1 MFAYTVRRLGF
12 ALVTLWL
19 ATLLVFAALLLIPGN
34 PAQAILGIDATPA
47 DLEALE
53 ARLGL
58 DKPPLERYLS
68 WLGGVLRGDLG
79 QSIRYERPISELI
92 VARLGITLPIVV
104 ASLLLATLIA
114 VPLGILAARRAGS
127 PVDLG
132 ISVVSLVGIV
142 LPSFWVGL
150 MFIYI
155 FIVWL
160 KLPLPTSFPIG
171 GWENPQR
178 ALLALVLPVL
188 TVALASA
195 SFLVRLVR
203 GSVLEVLSQDFI
215 RTARA
220 KGLTERVVLYKHA
233 LRNAALPVVTVLGL
247 EFASLLIATVVVET
261 VFGIPGLGSL
271 SLTAISARDY
281 PLVQGVVLVIAAF
294 IVLMNLLVDLLYALL
309 DPRVS
314 YA

>member
-1 MFAYTVRRLGF
+1 
-12 ALVTLWL
+12 
-19 ATLLVFAALLLIPGN
+19 
-34 PAQAILGIDATPA
+34 
-47 DLEALE
+47 
-53 ARLGL
+53 
-58 DKPPLERYLS
+58 
-68 WLGGVLRGDLG
+68 
-79 QSIRYERPISELI
+79 
-92 VARLGITLPIVV
+92 
-104 ASLLLATLIA
+104 
-114 VPLGILAARRAGS
+114 
-127 PVDLG
+127 
-132 ISVVSLVGIV
+132 
-142 LPSFWVGL
+142 
-150 MFIYI
+150 
-155 FIVWL
+155 
-160 KLPLPTSFPIG
+160 
-171 GWENPQR
+171 
-178 ALLALVLPVL
+178 VL